1 MYMAIFLKLFI
12 ILSTLVCFYEG
23 KRFYDDRENRGKT
36 TTKIYDISHKYL
48 PDLSKVQYM
57 DILAN
62 SIILLP
68 LLLNNGDRQDYVGYL
83 LVILAIRAVFISSTI
98 LPKDKSCCDTV
109 GVSTFVFGHCYD
121 KMFSGHFAAV
131 FLFSLIYSKH
141 TSNIWGL
148 VLLNILNTLV
158 ILMRRAHYT
167 IDILASFFITLFVF
181 QNKLKA
187 F

>member
-1 MYMAIFLKLFI
+1 MYIAIFLKLFI
-12 ILSTLVCFYEG
+12 FLSTLVCFYEG
-23 KRFYDDRENRGKT
+23 KRFYDDREERGKT
-36 TTKIYDISHKYL
+36 TAKIYDISHKYL
-48 PDLSKVQYM
+48 PDISKVPY
-57 DILAN
+57 IELLAN

-68 LLLNNGDRQDYVGYL
+68 LLLNSGDRQDYVSYL

-98 LPKDKSCCDTV
+98 LPKNKSCSDTV
-109 GVSTFVFGHCYD
+109 GISTFIFGHCYD

-141 TSNIWGL
+141 TVWL
-148 VLLNILNTLV
+148 VLLNILNTLI
-158 ILMRRAHYT
+158 ILMRRSHYT
-167 IDILASFFITLFVF
+167 IDILGSFFITLFVF